1 MTFDNNAFITVTVII
16 YAYKD
21 VGNTLETN
29 ILRFLMPLQK
39 KISRLQKKGG
49 GGEDLLL
56 CQL

>member
-1 MTFDNNAFITVTVII
+1 MTFDNNAFITVTAII
-16 YAYKD
+16 HAYKD

-39 KISRLQKKGG
+39 KISRLQKNGG

-56 CQL
+56 LQL